1 MKPPRLEAR
10 DVWFSYAGEDWALR
24 GAALAVEPGEFLAI
38 IGQNASGK
46 STLAKQFNGLLRPA
60 RGEILH
66 DGHPVGGH
74 SVGELARRVGYAFQ
88 NPDHQLFQSTVE
100 QELSLGPRYL
110 ELSTAEIEERVEQAL
125 MAFELGPW
133 RHRPV
138 GALNFGL
145 RRKLSVAA
153 VTVMRPPIVILD
165 EPTGGLHWGAAQDLM
180 DRIAALHADGHSIVL
195 ITHDMQLVAEYATRI
210 ALMIEGRIE
219 ATGKPQELLVDDDL
233 MGRARIRPP
242 QIVELA
248 QRLAL
253 MPNGLTVEAF
263 CEALRAQESQPG
275 G

>member
-1 MKPPRLEAR
+1 MNPPRLEAR
-10 DVWFSYAGEDWALR
+10 DVWFAYAGESWALR
-24 GAALAVEPGEFLAI
+24 GAGLAIEPGEFLAI

-46 STLAKQFNGLLRPA
+46 STLAKQFNGLLRPV
-60 RGEILH
+60 RGQILH
-66 DGHPVGGH
+66 DGRPVSER

-110 ELSTAEIEERVEQAL
+110 ELSPEEVEQRVEKAL
-125 MAFELGPW
+125 VTFALSQW

-145 RRKLSVAA
+145 RRMLSVAA
-153 VTVMRPPIVILD
+153 VTVMRPPVVILD
-165 EPTGGLHWGAAQDLM
+165 EPTGGLHWGAARDLM
-180 DRIAALHADGHSIVL
+180 DRIAAMHADGHSIVL
-195 ITHDMQLVAEYATRI
+195 ITHDMQLVADYATRI
-210 ALMIEGRIE
+210 ALMVAGRIE
-219 ATGKPQELLVDDDL
+219 ATGKPQELLWDADL
-233 MGRARIRPP
+233 LRRARIRPP

-253 MPNGLTVEAF
+253 TPQGLTVKAF
-263 CEALRAQESQPG
+263 CQALQAQEAQRG